1 MEITEA
7 NEKRFLSIPGKHQID
22 ISDRAIVKYMG
33 NYWTD
38 FGKYE
43 KTECEFVGEVVCV
56 KVTNYEYTGIYI
68 KPLYKKSGKSWKK
81 FTEYEEPTS
90 KYFVYPHLLIL
101 PDTTAACGIYNLDT
115 ISEYNIAI

>member
-7 NEKRFLSIPGKHQID
+7 YEKRFLSIPGKSQID
-22 ISDRAIVKYMG
+22 ISDKAIVKYIG
-33 NYWTD
+33 YYWTD

-56 KVTNYEYTGIYI
+56 KVTNYTCIGIYI
-68 KPLYKKSGKSWKK
+68 KPLYKKSGASWEK

-101 PDTTAACGIYNLDT
+101 PDKVASFGIHNLNT
-115 ISEYNIAI
+115 ISEYNIPI